1 MRMRS
6 RMVAVT
12 LAAPAILA
20 ISIISA
26 PAVSAQAA
34 AGPRLG
40 PSNGPPAA
48 SWLNRSLLPV
58 DGQVAQSHW
67 QRGAIIGGAIGTA
80 IGVLFYNA
88 FEYETHGGL
97 YVVGWAFAGAMIG
110 GLIGS
115 GSHKT

>member
-6 RMVAVT
+6 RMLAVT
-12 LAAPAILA
+12 VAAPAMLA

-26 PAVSAQAA
+26 PGLSAQAA

-40 PSNGPPAA
+40 PSNAAPAPFR
-48 SWLNRSLLPV
+48 LNRSLLSMNR
-58 DGQVAQSHW
+58 QVAPTHW